1 MSLEATR
8 AVMERYW
15 DRDDLSAIDPDAVY
29 TFMPTGERFIGPDA
43 FLDFMRRFYGE
54 TLAGTPTGVE
64 RQVADGW
71 AVLESTLVGR
81 HVGPLAGIAPT
92 GAAVRV
98 PMCVVY
104 RVADGAIR
112 SVNVYFMLNVA
123 LEQIA
128 AAASGRAPREA

>member
-1 MSLEATR
+1 MSLDATR
-8 AVMERYW
+8 DVMARYW
-15 DRDDLSAIDPDAVY
+15 DRDDPSAIADDAVY
-29 TFMPTGERFIGPDA
+29 TFMPTGERLVGPDA

-54 TLAGTPTGVE
+54 TLAGTPEGVE
-64 RQVADGW
+64 RQVGDGW

-81 HVGPLAGIAPT
+81 HVGPLAGIEPT
-92 GAAVRV
+92 GASVRV

-123 LEQIA
+123 IEQIQSPNA
-128 AAASGRAPREA
+128 

>member
-8 AVMERYW
+8 DVMQRYW
-15 DRDDLSAIDPDAVY
+15 DLDDPTAIAADAVY
-29 TFMPTGERFIGPDA
+29 TFMPTGERFVGPDA
-43 FLDFMRRFYGE
+43 FLGFMRRFYGE
-54 TLAGTPTGVE
+54 TLAGTPEGVQ
-64 RQVADGW
+64 RSVGDGW

-92 GAAVRV
+92 GASVRV

-128 AAASGRAPREA
+128 TAGG

>member
-1 MSLEATR
+1 MPLEATR

-15 DRDDLSAIDPDAVY
+15 DRDDLSAIAPDAVY
-29 TFMPTGERFIGPDA
+29 TFM
-43 FLDFMRRFYGE
+43 
-54 TLAGTPTGVE
+54 
-64 RQVADGW
+64 
-71 AVLESTLVGR
+71 
-81 HVGPLAGIAPT
+81 PT

-98 PMCVVY
+98 PMCVAY

-128 AAASGRAPREA
+128 AAASRGAPREA